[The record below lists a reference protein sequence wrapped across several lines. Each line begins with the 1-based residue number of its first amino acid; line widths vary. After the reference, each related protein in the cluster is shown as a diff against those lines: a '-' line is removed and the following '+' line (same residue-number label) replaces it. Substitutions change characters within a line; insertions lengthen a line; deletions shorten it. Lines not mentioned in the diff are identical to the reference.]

1 MRCDECGTALFE
13 AGDDVPAGVYTR
25 VDDGSFRRVTLERAG
40 PLPASF
46 DGHVAEYRAAAG
58 ACVCERRRAAVA
70 VAVAASAGGAMLD
83 APAERQNSL

>member
-13 AGDDVPAGVYTR
+13 AGDVAPAGVYTR
-25 VDDGSFRRVTLERAG
+25 VDDGSFRRVTLEAAG

-46 DGHVAEYRAAAG
+46 DGHVAEYRATAG
-58 ACVCERRRAAVA
+58 ACICERRRAVT
-70 VAVAASAGGAMLD
+70 VAASAVGEMLA